1 MQLNGKIAL
10 VTGAA
15 RGIGKGIA
23 LKLAAEGINL
33 ALVDLPASGETSLG
47 YQLSDESLLKQTAR
61 EVEAVG
67 VRAVPVLAD
76 VTKPADTQRMVA
88 ETVAAF
94 GGVDILVNNAGVITM
109 GTVMETTEAQWD
121 TTMDVNV
128 KGIFLCCQAAIPE
141 LTKRGEGRI
150 VNIASVAGKT
160 GRAGVA
166 AYCAS
171 KFAVIGFTQALA
183 EELGPLNIT
192 VNAVCPGFLRTA
204 MWTEVI
210 TKQLAKA
217 WKIDPSQV
225 FDRFVRQS
233 TYLRR
238 EQTPADIGECVV
250 YLCRADNV
258 TGESINVAGGGDV
271 H

>member
-1 MQLNGKIAL
+1 
-10 VTGAA
+10 
-15 RGIGKGIA
+15 
-23 LKLAAEGINL
+23 
-33 ALVDLPASGETSLG
+33 
-47 YQLSDESLLKQTAR
+47 
-61 EVEAVG
+61 
-67 VRAVPVLAD
+67 
-76 VTKPADTQRMVA
+76 
-88 ETVAAF
+88 
-94 GGVDILVNNAGVITM
+94 
-109 GTVMETTEAQWD
+109 ME
-121 TTMDVNV
+121 VNV
-128 KGIFLCCQAAIPE
+128 KGIFLCCQAVIPE
-141 LTKRGEGRI
+141 LQKRGEGRI

-183 EELGPLNIT
+183 EEVGPLNIT

-210 TKQLAKA
+210 NKQLAKA
-217 WKIDPSQV
+217 WKIDHTQV
-225 FDRFVRQS
+225 FDRFVGQN

-250 YLCRADNV
+250 YLCKADNV

>member
-1 MQLNGKIAL
+1 MQLKDKIGI

-23 LKLAAEGINL
+23 LKLAAEGVNL
-33 ALVDLPASGETSLG
+33 ALVDLPAPGDTSLS

-61 EVEAVG
+61 EVETLG
-67 VRAVPVLAD
+67 VRALPVLAD
-76 VTKPADTQRMVA
+76 VTRVADTQRMVA

-121 TTMDVNV
+121 RTMDVNV

-141 LTKRGEGRI
+141 LIKRGEGRI

-166 AYCAS
+166 TYCAS

-183 EELGPLNIT
+183 EELGPMNIT

-210 TKQLAKA
+210 NQQLAKA
-217 WKIDPSQV
+217 WEINPSQV
-225 FDRFVRQS
+225 FDRFVGQN

-238 EQTPADIGECVV
+238 GQSPADIGECVV
-250 YLCRADNV
+250 YLCKADNV
-258 TGESINVAGGGDV
+258 SGESVNVAGGGEV